1 MKRKFSIV
9 NRQVMNVAIIIVVA
23 GIMLAGCGKSEE
35 KLEFLTAH
43 EWIHYDSACDET
55 ISFDDNGH
63 FAFYSDEGNPV
74 GDSDLYDKYSYDS
87 ESREIKLKP
96 DGDMSIKVLR
106 HEKSRLLL
114 DIDGDVKEF
123 FDEKDKFIVGCAP
136 QNLAYDTDNIVSGF
150 SSYLAII
157 GKDGAKIVTAPANY
171 DGDDPKFKE
180 YELSEKLAD
189 NTVFY
194 SWTYNVD
201 ETGGSVNVESHCRK
215 LTEKG
220 ADRLIES
227 GAAVGFVWYNE
238 NAEITKIV
246 FWGSTIVDQENMTQ

>member
-9 NRQVMNVAIIIVVA
+9 NRQTMIAAIIIVVV
-23 GIMLAGCGKSEE
+23 GIVLVGCSNSDERP
-35 KLEFLTAH
+35 EFLTAH

-55 ISFDDNGH
+55 ISFGDDGH
-63 FAFYSDEGNPV
+63 FAYYGDEGNPV

-87 ESREIKLKP
+87 ESEEIKLKP

-123 FDEKDKFIVGCAP
+123 FDEKDKLIAEGAP
-136 QNLAYDTDNIVSGF
+136 QNLAYDTDNVVSGF

-157 GKDGAKIVTAPANY
+157 GKDGDKIVTAPANY
-171 DGDDPKFKE
+171 DGDDPEFKE

-189 NTVFY
+189 NIEFY

-201 ETGGSVNVESHCRK
+201 ETGTSVNTQSSCRK
-215 LTEKG
+215 LTAKG
-220 ADRLIES
+220 AYRLIES

-238 NAEITKIV
+238 NAEIKKIV
-246 FWGSTIVDQENMTQ
+246 FWGSTIAQ

>member
-9 NRQVMNVAIIIVVA
+9 NRQTMIAAIIIVVV
-23 GIMLAGCGKSEE
+23 GIVLVGCSNSDERP
-35 KLEFLTAH
+35 EFLTAH

-55 ISFDDNGH
+55 ISFGDDGH
-63 FAFYSDEGNPV
+63 FAYYGDEGNPV

-87 ESREIKLKP
+87 ESGEIKLKP

-123 FDEKDKFIVGCAP
+123 FDKKDKLIAEGAP
-136 QNLAYDTDNIVSGF
+136 QNLAYDTDNVVSGF

-157 GKDGAKIVTAPANY
+157 GKDGDKIVTAPANY
-171 DGDDPKFKE
+171 DGDDPEFKE

-189 NTVFY
+189 NIEFY

-201 ETGGSVNVESHCRK
+201 ETGKSVNTQSSCRK
-215 LTEKG
+215 LTAKG
-220 ADRLIES
+220 AYRMIES

-238 NAEITKIV
+238 NTEIKKIV
-246 FWGSTIVDQENMTQ
+246 FWGSTIAQ

>member
-9 NRQVMNVAIIIVVA
+9 NRPAMIVAIIIVVA
-23 GIMLAGCGKSEE
+23 GIMLVGCGTSDERP
-35 KLEFLTAH
+35 EFLTAH
-43 EWIHYDSACDET
+43 EWVHYDSACDET
-55 ISFDDNGH
+55 ISFGDDGH
-63 FAFYSDEGNPV
+63 FAFYGDEGNPV
-74 GDSDLYDKYSYDS
+74 GDSDLYDKYAYDS
-87 ESREIKLKP
+87 ESGEIKLQP

-123 FDEKDKFIVGCAP
+123 FDEKDQFIAGGAP
-136 QNLAYDTDNIVSGF
+136 QNLDYDTDNIASGF

-157 GKDGAKIVTAPANY
+157 GKDGDKIVTAPANY
-171 DGDDPKFKE
+171 DGDDTEFKE

-189 NTVFY
+189 NIEFY

-201 ETGGSVNVESHCRK
+201 ETGKSVNTKSSCKK
-215 LTEKG
+215 LTKKG
-220 ADRLIES
+220 AYRLIDS

-246 FWGSTIVDQENMTQ
+246 FWGSTITQ

>member
-9 NRQVMNVAIIIVVA
+9 NRQAMITAIIIVMA
-23 GIMLAGCGKSEE
+23 GIMFAGCSKSDERP
-35 KLEFLTAH
+35 EFLTAH
-43 EWIHYDSACDET
+43 EWVHYDSACNET
-55 ISFDDNGH
+55 ISFGDDGH
-63 FAFYSDEGNPV
+63 FAFYGDEGNPV

-87 ESREIKLKP
+87 ESGEIKLKP

-123 FDEKDKFIVGCAP
+123 FDEKDKLIARGAP
-136 QNLAYDTDNIVSGF
+136 QNLAYDTDNVVSGF

-157 GKDGAKIVTAPANY
+157 GKDGDKIVTAPANY
-171 DGDDPKFKE
+171 DGDDPEFKE

-189 NTVFY
+189 NIEFY

-201 ETGGSVNVESHCRK
+201 ETGKSVNTQSSCRK
-215 LTEKG
+215 LTAKG
-220 ADRLIES
+220 AYRLIES

-238 NAEITKIV
+238 NTEIKKIV
-246 FWGSTIVDQENMTQ
+246 FWGSTIAQ

>member
-9 NRQVMNVAIIIVVA
+9 NRQVMIAAIIIVVA
-23 GIMLAGCGKSEE
+23 GIMLAGCGKSE
-35 KLEFLTAH
+35 KKPEFLTEH
-43 EWIHYDSACDET
+43 EWLHYDCACDET
-55 ISFDDNGH
+55 ISFGDDGH

-74 GDSDLYDKYSYDS
+74 GDSDLYDKYTYDS
-87 ESREIKLKP
+87 ESGEIKLKP
-96 DGDMSIKVLR
+96 DGDMSIKVIRL
-106 HEKSRLLL
+106 EKSRLLL

-123 FDEKDKFIVGCAP
+123 FDKKDKLIAGGAP
-136 QNLAYDTDNIVSGF
+136 QNLAYDTDNVVSGF

-157 GKDGAKIVTAPANY
+157 GKDGDKIVTAPANY
-171 DGDDPKFKE
+171 DGDDPEFKE

-189 NTVFY
+189 NTEFY

-201 ETGGSVNVESHCRK
+201 ETGKIVNIESHCRK

-220 ADRLIES
+220 AYRLINS
-227 GAAVGFVWYNE
+227 GAAVGFIWYNE

-246 FWGSTIVDQENMTQ
+246 FWGSTITQ